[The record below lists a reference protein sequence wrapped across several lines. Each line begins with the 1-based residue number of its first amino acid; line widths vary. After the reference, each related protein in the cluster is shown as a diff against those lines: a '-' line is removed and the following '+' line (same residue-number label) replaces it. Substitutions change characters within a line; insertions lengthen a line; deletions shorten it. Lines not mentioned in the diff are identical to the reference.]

1 MTDEA
6 TQQQD
11 RREYWRQ
18 YQSQRYSKIKAEKV
32 FKRGADPGTLE
43 QYKKAVVELG
53 LQGQKNWRARKK
65 LKQQLYGNSDSV
77 AILDFMHNRAKAS
90 ARQRGIE
97 FDIDRCDIV
106 LVDKCPL
113 LKVALEYGDI
123 ENGDAAHRPSLD
135 RIDNAKG
142 YVKGNVQ
149 VVSARAN
156 ILKRDATLEELVKM
170 GEWAKARLKSSQRDS
185 HQILTN
191 PHLQKA

>member
-1 MTDEA
+1 MTEKT

-18 YQSQRYSKIKAEKV
+18 YQSQRYGKIKAEKV

-43 QYKKAVVELG
+43 QYRKAIVELG

-65 LKQQLYGNSDSV
+65 LKQQLCGNSDSV
-77 AILDFMHNRAKAS
+77 AIIDFMYNRAKAS

-97 FDIDRCDIV
+97 FSLDKVDIV

-113 LKVALEYGDI
+113 LKVPLEYGNL

-135 RIDNAKG
+135 RIDNTKG

-149 VVSARAN
+149 VVAARAN
-156 ILKRDATLEELVKM
+156 VLKRDATLEELVKM
-170 GEWAKARLKSSQRDS
+170 GEWAKARLRK
-185 HQILTN
+185 
-191 PHLQKA
+191 

>member
-1 MTDEA
+1 MTEEA

-18 YQSQRYSKIKAEKV
+18 YQSERYGRIKREKV

-43 QYKKAVVELG
+43 QYKKAVEELG

-65 LKQQLYGNSDSV
+65 LKQQICGNADAVSIVTFLY
-77 AILDFMHNRAKAS
+77 NRAKHS
-90 ARQRGIE
+90 AKQRGIE
-97 FDIDRCDIV
+97 FTIVQADIV

-113 LKVALEYGDI
+113 LKVPLTYGALE
-123 ENGDAAHRPSLD
+123 EGDAASRPSLD

-149 VVSARAN
+149 VVSARGN
-156 ILKRDATLEELVKM
+156 ILKRDATLEELTKL
-170 GEWAKARLKSSQRDS
+170 GEWAEA
-185 HQILTN
+185 
-191 PHLQKA
+191 HLRK